1 MGPNLRIDRFDGG
14 GHFDGDAAMVV
25 GLVAVT
31 VDDLFEPE
39 SEMPGWELAVEE
51 IWGPESA
58 RTHTLT
64 TRCASHQLGRRQTTD
79 SRHRVAVAYNH
90 LASLDYRYGGANVF
104 NSLLPMLR
112 RTALPQV
119 LARTRLQS
127 GPEPRFRYP

>member
-1 MGPNLRIDRFDGG
+1 MRPNLRIDRFDGG
-14 GHFDGDAAMVV
+14 GHFKGDAAMVV
-25 GLVAVT
+25 GLVAV
-31 VDDLFEPE
+31 DDLFEPK

-64 TRCASHQLGRRQTTD
+64 TRCASHQLGRRQTNNLQP
-79 SRHRVAVAYNH
+79 SRGSIQPFGIPWLLHCH
-90 LASLDYRYGGANVF
+90 GGANVF

-127 GPEPRFRYP
+127 GPEPRFSYP